1 MKNVWTKRKRCKLRK
16 DEINVIN
23 KEYSWQFKSNL
34 AIIYSLTA
42 PTYSPRLS
50 SKSAEQEDALG
61 GLSNWAI
68 VMGIVRHLA
77 ARFKIN
83 AGDIKNRGDQ
93 RQQQPR
99 MNHNEYNVN
108 TQWAR
113 QAHSDNNNKATS
125 PQAES

>member
-1 MKNVWTKRKRCKLRK
+1 MKNVWTKRKRCKLRR

-34 AIIYSLTA
+34 AIIHSLTA

-50 SKSAEQEDALG
+50 SESAEQEDALG
-61 GLSNWAI
+61 GLANWAI

-83 AGDIKNRGDQ
+83 VGGIKNRGDQ

-113 QAHSDNNNKATS
+113 QAHSDNNKATS

>member
-1 MKNVWTKRKRCKLRK
+1 MKNVWTKRKRWKLRK

-50 SKSAEQEDALG
+50 SESAEQEDALG
-61 GLSNWAI
+61 GLANWAI

-83 AGDIKNRGDQ
+83 AVAIKNRGDQ

-99 MNHNEYNVN
+99 MNHNEYNMN

-113 QAHSDNNNKATS
+113 QAHSDNNKATS